1 MNKYDI
7 TDLIRTSKSK
17 PVEQV
22 LSEAKIYR
30 RAMNY
35 VFSLLDLEASSYG
48 DPRVSEW
55 VSDFIKKYE
64 R

>member
-30 RAMNY
+30 RAMSY